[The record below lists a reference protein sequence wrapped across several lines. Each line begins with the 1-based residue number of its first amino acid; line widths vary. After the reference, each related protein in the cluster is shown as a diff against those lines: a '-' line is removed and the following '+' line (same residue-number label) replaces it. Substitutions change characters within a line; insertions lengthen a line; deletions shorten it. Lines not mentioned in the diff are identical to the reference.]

1 MGRQR
6 TAYFINIWLQY
17 QKMSILI
24 NLVMKVNEH
33 NNEYHIT
40 IKVKPVD
47 AKSSIYIEF
56 VKEINNN
63 YLKFNSMVTMQQY
76 QNTGIN
82 SQNLTFLICQTKF
95 IFFLQIEDTSHY
107 LLHCYHFTLYLI
119 DLMISVK
126 RIYNNFESLI
136 DKNKITIYIYT
147 YYIYTISVLYIIY
160 IYI

>member
-6 TAYFINIWLQY
+6 TVYFINIWLQY
-17 QKMSILI
+17 QKNVYIDKSGD
-24 NLVMKVNEH
+24 VVNEY
-33 NNEYHIT
+33 NNEYHST

-47 AKSSIYIEF
+47 AKSSIYIDF
-56 VKEINNN
+56 AKEINNN
-63 YLKFNSMVTMQQY
+63 YLKVNSMMTMQQY

-107 LLHCYHFTLYLI
+107 LLHCYHFTLHLI

-136 DKNKITIYIYT
+136 DKNKITIYIYIHT
-147 YYIYTISVLYIIY
+147 IYILYLYYI
-160 IYI
+160 